1 LSFTV
6 PPPVGTRFVHRSHP
20 LVSTLAEGLLERTL
34 ADAGLEMDRSTTDPA
49 MLGRTGSWVSPAV
62 QAQTTVLM
70 LRLRH
75 QLSSVDARGGD
86 TLLVEEAV
94 AVALR
99 SVDGGQRFEIVSGDA
114 PMQWLTAPPAET
126 LDDRAR
132 ETRVTQVL
140 ARQDQWKPV
149 LKAYAEERADALLA
163 DHRRVREASR
173 SRGRYE
179 VTPLLPVDVIGVFVL
194 LPPLDI

>member
-1 LSFTV
+1 
-6 PPPVGTRFVHRSHP
+6 
-20 LVSTLAEGLLERTL
+20 
-34 ADAGLEMDRSTTDPA
+34 
-49 MLGRTGSWVSPAV
+49 
-62 QAQTTVLM
+62 M

-99 SVDGGQRFEIVSGDA
+99 SMDGGQRFEIVSGDE
-114 PMQWLTAPPAET
+114 PLLWLTAPPAET
-126 LDDRAR
+126 LVDRAR

-140 ARQDQWKPV
+140 ARQDQWQSV
-149 LKAYAEERADALLA
+149 LQTHARERADALLS
-163 DHRRVREASR
+163 DHRRIRKASR

-194 LPPLDI
+194 LPSLDI